1 MRSAAYLTALLSF
14 LGATHAAPEGP
25 RCRCTPDQ
33 SCWPS
38 PGLWQTLNKT
48 LSGNLV
54 AVKPVGAVC
63 HDPTYNG
70 GLCDSVK
77 SMETDS
83 SWRSAQPGAVQS
95 INWETWPEKNE
106 SCYIDGPRQA
116 PCGQGRIPLYSAV
129 VQFPLDIQ
137 KTVRFASK
145 YNLRLVI
152 KNTGHDFLGRSTG
165 PQSLQILTHNMKSIN
180 FTDNFVPEGKL
191 DGRGIGQAVTIG
203 AGVQLYELYEA
214 AGKRGLTQ
222 VIGLSTTVGAAG
234 GYIQGGGHSPLGPW
248 KGMSTDHVL
257 EYKVVTAGAKF
268 VTANEYQNS
277 DLFWAL
283 RGGGGGTFGVVTSV
297 TLRTFKDPPTI
308 VSQVNVTMGGKAN
321 ESYWDAVEKFQAYL
335 PTLSDGGC
343 SGYYY
348 MLPNVTLGPQS
359 AAVIIAAFYYAN
371 KTDKA
376 HVDNLYKPLFAN
388 LSSIPGI
395 NVASI
400 NVPVSSSTEAFRS
413 VFDQK
418 PPRDG
423 GGVNVLGSRLFSR
436 KLLETPGGAGNL
448 TAALSKLDFK
458 NLQPAIGH
466 LVAGGQVA
474 KNTYIQSALNPSWRK
489 ALVHLVISRDW
500 SIDSTFAEQERI
512 SAKLTAEEIP
522 LLAAVEPDMGA
533 YTNEAD
539 VNEPRFQQTFWG
551 TNYNTLLRVK
561 NRWDPRGLFF
571 VRSGVGSEAWDKQG
585 LCRA

>member
-1 MRSAAYLTALLSF
+1 MRSTAYLTALLSF
-14 LGATHAAPEGP
+14 LGATYAAPEGP

-77 SMETDS
+77 GMQTDS
-83 SWRSAQPGAVQS
+83 SWRSAQSGAVQS

-106 SCYIDGPRQA
+106 SCYIDGPRQV

-129 VQFPLDIQ
+129 VQSPLDIQ

-180 FTDNFVPEGKL
+180 FTDNFVPEGKP

-203 AGVQLYELYEA
+203 AGVQLNELYEA

-257 EYKVVTAGAKF
+257 EYKVVTAG
-268 VTANEYQNS
+268 V
-277 DLFWAL
+277 
-283 RGGGGGTFGVVTSV
+283 
-297 TLRTFKDPPTI
+297 
-308 VSQVNVTMGGKAN
+308 
-321 ESYWDAVEKFQAYL
+321 
-335 PTLSDGGC
+335 
-343 SGYYY
+343 
-348 MLPNVTLGPQS
+348 
-359 AAVIIAAFYYAN
+359 
-371 KTDKA
+371 
-376 HVDNLYKPLFAN
+376 
-388 LSSIPGI
+388 
-395 NVASI
+395 SI
-400 NVPVSSSTEAFRS
+400 NHGHFHPFCIAFIPH
-413 VFDQK
+413 K
-418 PPRDG
+418 YLTTYLGKIRDC
-423 GGVNVLGSRLFSR
+423 
-436 KLLETPGGAGNL
+436 K
-448 TAALSKLDFK
+448 
-458 NLQPAIGH
+458 
-466 LVAGGQVA
+466 
-474 KNTYIQSALNPSWRK
+474 
-489 ALVHLVISRDW
+489 
-500 SIDSTFAEQERI
+500 
-512 SAKLTAEEIP
+512 
-522 LLAAVEPDMGA
+522 
-533 YTNEAD
+533 
-539 VNEPRFQQTFWG
+539 
-551 TNYNTLLRVK
+551 
-561 NRWDPRGLFF
+561 
-571 VRSGVGSEAWDKQG
+571 
-585 LCRA
+585 

>member
-1 MRSAAYLTALLSF
+1 MPL

-38 PGLWQTLNKT
+38 ANLWQTLNRT
-48 LSGNLV
+48 ISGNLV
-54 AVKPVGAVC
+54 AVKPVGSVC
-63 HDPTYNG
+63 HDPTYTG
-70 GLCDSVK
+70 GLCENVK
-77 SMETDS
+77 SMQS
-83 SWRSAQPGAVQS
+83 NSAWRSSEPGAVQN

-116 PCGQGRIPLYSAV
+116 PCGQGRVPLYSAV
-129 VQFPLDIQ
+129 VHSPKDVQ
-137 KTVRFASK
+137 KAVRFASR

-152 KNTGHDFLGRSTG
+152 KNTGHDYLGRSTG
-165 PQSLQILTHNMKSIN
+165 PDSMQILTHNMKDMN
-180 FTDNFVPEGKL
+180 FTDNFVPEGKP

-203 AGVQLYELYEA
+203 AGVQLYELYDA

-257 EYKVVTAGAKF
+257 EYKVVTAGARF
-268 VTANEYQNS
+268 VTANEYQNP

-297 TLRTFKDPPTI
+297 TLRTFKDVPTI
-308 VSQVNVTMGGKAN
+308 VSQVNITMAGKAN

-335 PTLSDGGC
+335 PTLSDAGC

-348 MLPNVTLGPQS
+348 LVPKVTIGSQS
-359 AAVIIAAFYYAN
+359 AAVVVTSFYFPN
-371 KTDKA
+371 QTDKA
-376 HVDNLYKPLFAN
+376 YVDDLYKPLFAN
-388 LSSIPGI
+388 LSAIPGI
-395 NVASI
+395 DVARSNVAA
-400 NVPVSSSTEAFRS
+400 PSSTEAFRP
-413 VFDQK
+413 VFGVT

-423 GGVNVLGSRLFSR
+423 GGINILGSRLYSR
-436 KLLETPGGAGNL
+436 KLLETPGGAANL
-448 TAALSKLDFK
+448 TTAISKLRF
-458 NLQPAIGH
+458 NSLQPAIGH

-474 KNTYIQSALNPSWRK
+474 KNRDVESALNPSWRK
-489 ALVHLVISRDW
+489 ALIHLVISRDW
-500 SIDSTFAEQERI
+500 SIDATFAEQEKI
-512 SAKLTAEEIP
+512 STQLTEVDVP

-533 YTNEAD
+533 YVNEAD
-539 VNEPRFQQTFWG
+539 VNEPKFQQTFWG
-551 TNYNTLLRVK
+551 SNYDTLLRVK
-561 NRWDPRGLFF
+561 KRWDPRGLFF
-571 VRSGVGSEAWDKQG
+571 VRSGVGSEPWDKQG
-585 LCRA
+585 LCRAS

>member
-1 MRSAAYLTALLSF
+1 MRSTTCLAALLPL
-14 LGATHAAPEGP
+14 LGATYAAPEGP

-38 PGLWQTLNKT
+38 PGLWQTLNRT

-70 GLCDSVK
+70 GLCEDVM
-77 SMETDS
+77 SMQTNS
-83 SWRSAQPGAVQS
+83 AWRSAEPGAVQS

-106 SCYIDGPRQA
+106 SCYIDGLRQA

-129 VQFPLDIQ
+129 VHSPSDVQ
-137 KTVRFASK
+137 KAVRFAGK

-165 PQSLQILTHNMKSIN
+165 PQSMQILTHNMKNIN
-180 FTDNFVPEGKL
+180 FTDNFVPEGKPG
-191 DGRGIGQAVTIG
+191 GRGVGQAVTIA
-203 AGVQLYELYEA
+203 AGVQLYELYDA

-257 EYKVVTAGAKF
+257 EYKLVTASAKF
-268 VTANEYQNS
+268 VTANEYQNP

-297 TLRTFKDPPTI
+297 TLRTFKDVPTI
-308 VSQVNVTMGGKAN
+308 VSQVNITMGSRAN
-321 ESYWDAVEKFQAYL
+321 ESYWTAVEKFQAYL
-335 PTLSDGGC
+335 PTLSDAGC

-348 MLPNVTLGPQS
+348 IVPNVTIGAQS
-359 AAVIIAAFYYAN
+359 VAAFIASLYFPN
-371 KTDKA
+371 QTDKSY
-376 HVDNLYKPLFAN
+376 VDNLYKPLFAD
-388 LSSIPGI
+388 LSTIPGI
-395 NVASI
+395 NVASA
-400 NVPVSSSTEAFRS
+400 NVAASSSTEAFRP
-413 VFDQK
+413 VFGNT
-418 PPRDG
+418 PPQDG
-423 GGVNVLGSRLFSR
+423 GGVNILGSRLFSR
-436 KLLETPGGAGNL
+436 KLLETPGGAANL
-448 TAALSKLDFK
+448 TTAISKLGF
-458 NLQPAIGH
+458 NSLQPVIGH

-474 KNTYIQSALNPSWRK
+474 KNKDVQSALNPSWRK

-500 SIDSTFAEQERI
+500 SINATFAEQERV
-512 SAKLTAEEIP
+512 STKLTEVDVP

-539 VNEPRFQQTFWG
+539 VNEPKFQQTFWG
-551 TNYNTLLRVK
+551 SNYNMLLRIK
-561 NRWDPRGLFF
+561 KRWDPSGLFF